1 MDKKNYIKPCFVETD
16 MRSYSGFMQLS
27 IPVTKTVNPDEQ
39 QKTFGTIHA
48 KQFGTFDDNWEDVDI
63 DWD

>member
-16 MRSYSGFMQLS
+16 MRSYSSFMLTS
-27 IPVTKTVNPDEQ
+27 PVTITVNRDES
-39 QKTFGTIHA
+39 KTSGTIHA
-48 KQFGTFDDNWEDVDI
+48 KQFGTFDDDWEDVDI